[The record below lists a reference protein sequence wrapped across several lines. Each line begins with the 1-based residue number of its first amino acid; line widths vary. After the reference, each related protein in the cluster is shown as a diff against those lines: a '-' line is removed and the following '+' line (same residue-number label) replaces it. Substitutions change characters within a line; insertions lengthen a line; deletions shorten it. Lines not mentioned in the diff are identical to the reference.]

1 MSASAQRSDT
11 APERADPAADAS
23 GTTTVAGG
31 QSARSPLVGG
41 LLVVALLATAA
52 ATVVAVARPSLAP
65 LAAGSILL
73 VAGFAVMAPC
83 SMQMALTM
91 SRIVERTQASRGASV
106 RRTAS
111 SFALGYI
118 AFYLPI
124 AVVLGGLARLLG
136 EWAWVAVLLGAV
148 MSLVLGLAALRAVN
162 LGALSRCRGP
172 LWLLRTGRASF
183 QRPTK
188 AGFAFGQYCATC
200 CGPYVLA
207 VAVIAGGTRS
217 FAVGAGLVAAYAV
230 LMAVPFLAPAFL
242 APATYAEMGAAAT
255 TLAPRLEKLTG
266 LVLIGVSIALIPGVV
281 AAVVG

>member
-1 MSASAQRSDT
+1 MSAGAQRSDT
-11 APERADPAADAS
+11 APERADSADAS
-23 GTTTVAGG
+23 GASTTSGT
-31 QSARSPLVGG
+31 SATPALAGG
-41 LLVVALLATAA
+41 LLIVAIVVTAA

-65 LAAGSILL
+65 LAAGSVLL

-83 SMQMALTM
+83 SMHMALTM
-91 SRIVERTQASRGASV
+91 ARVVERTQTSRGVSV

-111 SFALGYI
+111 WFALGYV

-136 EWAWVAVLLGAV
+136 DWAWIAVLLGAV
-148 MSLVLGLAALRAVN
+148 MSLVLGLAALRAIN

-183 QRPTK
+183 QRPAK

-230 LMAVPFLAPAFL
+230 LMAMPFLAPAFL
-242 APATYAEMGAAAT
+242 APSTYAEMGATAA
-255 TLAPRLEKLTG
+255 TLAPRLERLTG
-266 LVLIGVSIALIPGVV
+266 LVLIGVSIALVPGVV

>member
-1 MSASAQRSDT
+1 MSASPQRGDT
-11 APERADPAADAS
+11 ASKRTDTTADAS
-23 GTTTVAGG
+23 GTTAAGG
-31 QSARSPLVGG
+31 E
-41 LLVVALLATAA
+41 VATPVLGRRLLAVAVVGTAA
-52 ATVVAVARPSLAP
+52 ATAVAVARPSLAP

-91 SRIVERTQASRGASV
+91 ARVVERTHATRGVSV
-106 RRTAS
+106 RRAAS
-111 SFALGYI
+111 WFALGYV
-118 AFYLPI
+118 AFYAPI
-124 AVVLGGLARLLG
+124 AVVLGGVARLLG
-136 EWAWVAVLLGAV
+136 AWAWVAVLLGAV
-148 MSLVLGLAALRAVN
+148 LSLVLGLAALRALN

-183 QRPTK
+183 QRPGQ

-217 FAVGAGLVAAYAV
+217 FDVGAGLVAAYAV

-242 APATYAEMGAAAT
+242 APSTYAEMGAAAA
-255 TLAPRLEKLTG
+255 TLAPRLERLTG
-266 LVLIGVSIALIPGVV
+266 LVLIGVSIALVPGVV